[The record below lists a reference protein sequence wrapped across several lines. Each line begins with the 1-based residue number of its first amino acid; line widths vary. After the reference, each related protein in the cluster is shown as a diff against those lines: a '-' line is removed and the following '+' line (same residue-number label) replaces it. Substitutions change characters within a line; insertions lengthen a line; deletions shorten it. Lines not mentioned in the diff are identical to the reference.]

1 MEQYSE
7 QSADRSM
14 DQDDGRW
21 LTYPELAAVRGIDKP
36 SAIRLATRKKWRRQR
51 DNRRVVRV
59 LVPSEWLAPRYQS
72 MDLPMEQQGGD
83 MDLSSDLTTFAAA
96 LAAVEAAHA
105 GEVAALYGQIDGLKT
120 LADSAT
126 ARLMDA
132 EAAQSGLHDQL
143 TKAETTAGE
152 LRVELDQA
160 RTEAQAA
167 QDRVDKL
174 TRAYRRLF
182 SQRLQRNLCL
192 QPCVNRS
199 SRPLCHGPLRLST
212 ERPTSNYTPGPKFG
226 AHFSWSCRVSIA
238 AGRGSGS

>member
-1 MEQYSE
+1 MDQSSE

-59 LVPSEWLAPRYQS
+59 LVPPEWLAPRYQS
-72 MDLPMEQQGGD
+72 MDLPMEQPGGD
-83 MDLSSDLTTFAAA
+83 MDLSSDRTTFAAA

-105 GEVAALYGQIDGLKT
+105 GDVAALHGQIDGLKT

-126 ARLMDA
+126 ARLVGA
-132 EAAQSGLHDQL
+132 AAAQSGLQDLL

-160 RTEAQAA
+160 RAEAQAA
-167 QDRVDKL
+167 RDKVDAL
-174 TRAYRRLF
+174 TRADEVRRARGRWA
-182 SQRLQRNLCL
+182 RLR
-192 QPCVNRS
+192 
-199 SRPLCHGPLRLST
+199 
-212 ERPTSNYTPGPKFG
+212 
-226 AHFSWSCRVSIA
+226 A
-238 AGRGSGS
+238 AWRRE